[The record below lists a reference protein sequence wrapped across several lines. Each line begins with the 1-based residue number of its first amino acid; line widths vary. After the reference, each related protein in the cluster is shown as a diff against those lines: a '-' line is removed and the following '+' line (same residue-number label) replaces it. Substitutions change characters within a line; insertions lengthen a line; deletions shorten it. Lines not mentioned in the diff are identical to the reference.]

1 VPEPINLKVGD
12 EIELTIESLAFGG
25 KGVARTDD
33 LVVFVKNALPQQTAL
48 CRITKKHRGYVE
60 AVLLETVKASPS
72 SVEAKCQHFPTCG
85 GCTFQDFDY
94 EGQIE
99 QKKSQV
105 VDIYRRIGHIPDV
118 ELVEVV
124 SAENIFHY
132 RNKMEFTFSNRR
144 WVLPE
149 EEEGADRSF
158 ALGLHVPGRYDKI
171 LDMEECWIQK
181 PVGND
186 ILRIVKETA
195 RERGLKPYDVVKH
208 KGFLRNLVIR
218 VGERTE
224 EVMVN
229 LVTSREEPDLLSPV
243 VARLTKKVPQIS
255 SIVNN
260 ITRRKAG
267 VSYGE
272 WEVPLHGPPYIREKL
287 GGYTFEISA
296 NSFFQTNS
304 VQAEKL
310 YGAALEFADFSG
322 DEILYDLYCGTG
334 STSLFMSSHVGQVYG
349 FELIPPAVEDAVRN
363 GVCNGVTNCRFFESN
378 LDKYFRVTPILKEIE
393 KPDAV
398 LLDPPRAGMH
408 PKLVNDVARMK
419 PRKIVYISCN
429 PSTQARDV
437 AVLTESGYGLERLA
451 MVDMFPHTPHI
462 ETVALLLAS

>member
-1 VPEPINLKVGD
+1 MPEPINLKVGD

-48 CRITKKHRGYVE
+48 CRITKKRRGYVE
-60 AVLLETVKASPS
+60 AVSLEIVKASPS

-99 QKKSQV
+99 QKKTQV

-118 ELVEVV
+118 ELDEVV
-124 SAENIFHY
+124 PAENIFHY

-171 LDMEECWIQK
+171 LDIEECWIQN

-186 ILRIVKETA
+186 ILGIVREMA
-195 RERGLKPYDVVKH
+195 RERGLKPYDIVKH

-229 LVTSREEPDLLSPV
+229 FVTSREELDLLSPI
-243 VARLTKKVPQIS
+243 VARLTKEVQQIS

-272 WEVPLHGPPYIREKL
+272 WEVPLHGPPYIREEL

-296 NSFFQTNS
+296 NSFFQTNT

-310 YGAALEFADFSG
+310 YGLALQFADFSG

-334 STSLFMSSHVGQVYG
+334 STSLFMSSHVKQVYG

-363 GVCNGVTNCRFFESN
+363 GVFNCVTNCRFFEAN

-419 PRKIVYISCN
+419 PKKIVYISCN

-437 AVLTESGYGLERLA
+437 AVLTESGYRLERLA

-462 ETVALLLAS
+462 ETVAFLISQ